1 MDASLWRKEL
11 LAELS
16 NNLVDTRPQS
26 IYLQYAGLGSS
37 SPSPTPVAPAPLL
50 RYNSSVNLREQGQD
64 RRRSGFQQE
73 DSYAFDEGGNMDFA
87 EKRLAKYENEEE
99 GSSVASSSEFES
111 SDLPD
116 ISSDDSEEV
125 SVTFSPEAPRAS
137 LPPPFPNLPPP
148 SSTSSASSRTLSSL
162 QVEILSLVQSCKYKY
177 SCKSI

>member
-1 MDASLWRKEL
+1 
-11 LAELS
+11 
-16 NNLVDTRPQS
+16 
-26 IYLQYAGLGSS
+26 
-37 SPSPTPVAPAPLL
+37 
-50 RYNSSVNLREQGQD
+50 
-64 RRRSGFQQE
+64 
-73 DSYAFDEGGNMDFA
+73 MDFA

-148 SSTSSASSRTLSSL
+148 S
-162 QVEILSLVQSCKYKY
+162 
-177 SCKSI
+177 